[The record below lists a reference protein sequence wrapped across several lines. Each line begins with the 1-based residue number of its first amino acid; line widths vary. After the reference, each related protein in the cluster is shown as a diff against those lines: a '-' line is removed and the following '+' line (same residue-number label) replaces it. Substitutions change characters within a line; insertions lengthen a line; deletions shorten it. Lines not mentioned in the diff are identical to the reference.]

1 MSKIDILAFGA
12 HPDDVEL
19 GAGGILAKHA
29 RAGFKTA
36 ICDLTYAE
44 LSSNGT
50 VENRQIEAE
59 RAGEALGLTS
69 RYCLGFPDRG
79 LIGTKEQ
86 LLMITQIIRQ
96 LKPKIIFSPYFK
108 DRHPDHVACNQLVK
122 EAVFDA
128 GIQKIITP
136 GNEEI
141 HRVSKVFHYFIND
154 LADADVI
161 VDIGSVYQQKIAAF
175 KAYKSQFGQ
184 QENNAITPLNKPN
197 FFGMIEGRDRLWG
210 QQIGVTYGEALV
222 SARPISLGY
231 LL

>member
-1 MSKIDILAFGA
+1 MNKIDILAFGA

-59 RAGEALGLTS
+59 KAANALGLTA

-79 LIGTKEQ
+79 LTGSKEQ
-86 LLMITQIIRQ
+86 ILKITQIIRQ
-96 LKPKIIFSPYFK
+96 LQPKVILTPYFR
-108 DRHPDHVACNQLVK
+108 DRHPDHVACNQLVR

-128 GIQKIITP
+128 GIKKIVTS
-136 GNEEI
+136 GNEKI

-154 LADADVI
+154 LTEADI
-161 VDIGSVYQQKIAAF
+161 IIDIGSVYQQKIAAF
-175 KAYKSQFGQ
+175 KAYQSQFGQ
-184 QENNAITPLNKPN
+184 QEHSAKTPLNTPN

-210 QQIGVTYGEALV
+210 QQIGVMYGEALV
-222 SARPISLGY
+222 SARAISLSY

>member
-1 MSKIDILAFGA
+1 MNKIDILAFGA

-36 ICDLTYAE
+36 ICDLTYAD

-50 VENRQIEAE
+50 VENRQMEAE
-59 RAGEALGLTS
+59 KAADALGLTA

-79 LIGTKEQ
+79 LTGTKEQ
-86 LLMITQIIRQ
+86 ILLITQIIRQ
-96 LKPKIIFSPYFK
+96 LQPKIIFTPYFR

-122 EAVFDA
+122 EAIFDA
-128 GIQKIITP
+128 GIKKIVTS
-136 GNEEI
+136 GNEET
-141 HRVSKVFHYFIND
+141 HRVTKVYHYFIND
-154 LADADVI
+154 LAEADVI

-175 KAYKSQFGQ
+175 KAYQSQFGQ
-184 QENNAITPLNKPN
+184 QENNAKTPLNSPN

-210 QQIGVTYGEALV
+210 QQIGVNYGEALV
-222 SARPISLGY
+222 SARAISLSY

>member
-1 MSKIDILAFGA
+1 MNKIDILAFGA

-36 ICDLTYAE
+36 ICDLTYAD

-50 VENRQIEAE
+50 VENRQLEAE
-59 RAGEALGLTS
+59 KAADALGLTT

-79 LIGTKEQ
+79 LTGSKEQ
-86 LLMITQIIRQ
+86 ILKINQIIRQ
-96 LKPKIIFSPYFK
+96 LRPKVILTPYFK

-122 EAVFDA
+122 EAIFDA
-128 GIQKIITP
+128 AIQKIITP
-136 GNEEI
+136 GNEKI
-141 HRVSKVFHYFIND
+141 HRVAKVYHYFIND
-154 LADADVI
+154 LAEADII

-175 KAYKSQFGQ
+175 KAYQSQFGQ
-184 QENNAITPLNKPN
+184 QEQNAKTPLNTPN

-222 SARPISLGY
+222 SARAISLSY

>member
-1 MSKIDILAFGA
+1 MNRIDILAFGA

-36 ICDLTYAE
+36 ICDLTFAD

-50 VENRQIEAE
+50 VENRQLEAE
-59 RAGEALGLTS
+59 EAADVLGLTA

-79 LIGTKEQ
+79 LTGSKEQ
-86 LLMITQIIRQ
+86 ILRITQIIRQ
-96 LKPKIIFSPYFK
+96 LKPKVIFSPYFK

-122 EAVFDA
+122 EAIFDA

-136 GNEEI
+136 ENEEI
-141 HRVSKVFHYFIND
+141 HRVTKVYHYFIND
-154 LADADVI
+154 LAEADVI
-161 VDIGSVYQQKIAAF
+161 IDIGSVYQQKIAAF
-175 KAYKSQFGQ
+175 KAYRSQFGQ
-184 QENNAITPLNKPN
+184 QENNAKTPLNTPN

-210 QQIGVTYGEALV
+210 QQIGVMYGEALV
-222 SARPISLGY
+222 SARAISLSY